1 MEIKVLGPGCQKC
14 ATMEKVV
21 RETIAENGID
31 ATVTK
36 VSDIMDIMSYN
47 VMVVPSLVVNEKVV
61 IKGRVPTKEEV
72 LKVLTQ

>member
-14 ATMEKVV
+14 TIMERVV
-21 RETIAENGID
+21 RETLAENGID
-31 ATVTK
+31 AVVTK

-47 VMVVPSLVVNEKVV
+47 VMVVPSLVVDEKVV
-61 IKGRVPTKEEV
+61 IKGRVPTKDEV

>member
-14 ATMEKVV
+14 TIMERVV

-47 VMVVPSLVVNEKVV
+47 VMVVPSLVVDEKVV